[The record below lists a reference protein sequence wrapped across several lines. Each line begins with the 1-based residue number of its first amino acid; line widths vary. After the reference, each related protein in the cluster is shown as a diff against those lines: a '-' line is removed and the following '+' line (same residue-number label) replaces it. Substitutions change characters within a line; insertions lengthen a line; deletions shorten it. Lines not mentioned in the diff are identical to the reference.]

1 MTLLENISELVQK
14 GNAKKVQELVS
25 QAMAEKYSA
34 KEILNEGLL
43 AGMNIIGV
51 KFKNNDVYVPEVL
64 VAARAMNVGMK
75 VLEPLLAESGVKP
88 IGKVV
93 VGTVQGD
100 LHDIGKNLVIM
111 MMKGAG
117 LEVIDIGIDV
127 PPEAFGNK
135 AEEVGADVIALS
147 ALLTSTMGNMKDVMS
162 DLEKRNLRSKY
173 LVMVGGAPLNSN
185 FAKEIG
191 ADCYAPDA
199 SSAAEVAKKM
209 ILDKIN

>member
-1 MTLLENISELVQK
+1 MFLLENISEMVQK

-25 QAMAEKYSA
+25 QAIAEKLTAS
-34 KEILNEGLL
+34 EILNDGLL

-127 PPEAFGNK
+127 SPEVFGDK
-135 AEEVGADVIALS
+135 AEEHGADVIAMS
-147 ALLTSTMGNMKDVMS
+147 ALLTSTMGNMKDVLS
-162 DLEKRNLRSKY
+162 DLENRNLRSKY
-173 LVMVGGAPLNSN
+173 IVMVGGAPLNNN

-199 SSAAEVAKKM
+199 STAAEAARKL
-209 ILDKIN
+209 ILEKIS